1 MKWWKAMLGSGKIPA
16 LAMVAAGLA
25 VSLSLAADEPV
36 HFSDSD
42 AKPVP
47 GRQPKKVHTDSPL
60 ESLIGRG
67 GTSLDALTASPFQP
81 VETAAPRVLTPKE
94 QERLS
99 RERNW
104 MFRDSADYGVT
115 DKTAREAFG
124 VRSQDW
130 KSSSPEPKRSRGD
143 SISRYVETSRA
154 ADRAAMEA
162 ALLSRNATLGDGAQA
177 SRVGG
182 QRVTG
187 LASARSNDRSP
198 DVESAMRS
206 SDGSGEDNSLLN
218 RFRRATL
225 GGGRSRGSLDALSSG
240 SLQSGGDDQRDLLG
254 GLRNPMADSL
264 AGLRGIADPMSTF
277 LDKTKEPLNPV
288 LPVGAP
294 SSALRPAFGTMPN
307 DLALRIGTLRGGVG
321 NGLNASGISSSSDS
335 PGQLSAPLPSQIQT
349 APLVLDPARRPF

>member
-1 MKWWKAMLGSGKIPA
+1 MLGSGRIPA

-25 VSLSLAADEPV
+25 VSLSRAAAEPV

-67 GTSLDALTASPFQP
+67 GTSLDALTAPPFQP

-154 ADRAAMEA
+154 ADRAADRAAMEA
-162 ALLSRNATLGDGAQA
+162 ALLSRNAALGDGAQA

-187 LASARSNDRSP
+187 LASGRSNDRSP

-206 SDGSGEDNSLLN
+206 SDGSGEDNSLVN
-218 RFRRATL
+218 HFRRATF

-288 LPVGAP
+288 LPVGP
-294 SSALRPAFGTMPN
+294 PTSALRPAFGTVPN
-307 DLALRIGTLRGGVG
+307 DLALRVGTLRGGVG
-321 NGLNASGISSSSDS
+321 NGLNVSGISSSSDNL
-335 PGQLSAPLPSQIQT
+335 GQLSAPKPSQIQT